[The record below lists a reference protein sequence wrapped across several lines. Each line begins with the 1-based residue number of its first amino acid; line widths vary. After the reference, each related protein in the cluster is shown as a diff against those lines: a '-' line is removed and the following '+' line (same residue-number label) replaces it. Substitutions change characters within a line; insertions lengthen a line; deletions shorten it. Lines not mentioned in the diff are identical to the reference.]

1 MCYNYLA
8 DERKYEKQRRY
19 IMSQK
24 KVDAYKARKS
34 TRGRADKKE
43 KMMFTLEMFAWAFI
57 CVVVVAWI
65 GYSAYVKVAGT
76 KAEVVQNTVLD
87 TSALDNY
94 ISGIDTDEDA
104 DTTEETADETD
115 AADTTEDEN
124 AEAADDT
131 TATED
136 TADDSAETADDTAAT
151 EETAD
156 SAAK

>member
-1 MCYNYLA
+1 
-8 DERKYEKQRRY
+8 
-19 IMSQK
+19 MSQK

-104 DTTEETADETD
+104 DTTEDTADETD
-115 AADTTEDEN
+115 AATDTTEDT
-124 AEAADDT
+124 EAVDDT

-136 TADDSAETADDTAAT
+136 TAEDSAETADDTAET
-151 EETAD
+151 EDTTD

>member
-1 MCYNYLA
+1 
-8 DERKYEKQRRY
+8 
-19 IMSQK
+19 MSQK

-151 EETAD
+151 EETGD

>member
-1 MCYNYLA
+1 
-8 DERKYEKQRRY
+8 
-19 IMSQK
+19 MSQK

-136 TADDSAETADDTAAT
+136 TADDSAETADGTAAT
-151 EETAD
+151 EETGD

>member
-1 MCYNYLA
+1 
-8 DERKYEKQRRY
+8 
-19 IMSQK
+19 MSQK

-65 GYSAYVKVAGT
+65 GYSAYVKVTGT

-104 DTTEETADETD
+104 DITEDTADETD
-115 AADTTEDEN
+115 AATDTTEDT
-124 AEAADDT
+124 EAADDT

-136 TADDSAETADDTAAT
+136 TAEDSAETADDTAET
-151 EETAD
+151 EDTTD

>member
-1 MCYNYLA
+1 
-8 DERKYEKQRRY
+8 
-19 IMSQK
+19 MSQK

-65 GYSAYVKVAGT
+65 GYSAYVKVTGT

-124 AEAADDT
+124 AEVADDT

-151 EETAD
+151 EETGD

>member
-1 MCYNYLA
+1 
-8 DERKYEKQRRY
+8 
-19 IMSQK
+19 MSQK

-124 AEAADDT
+124 AE
-131 TATED
+131 
-136 TADDSAETADDTAAT
+136 TADDTAAT
-151 EETAD
+151 EETGD

>member
-1 MCYNYLA
+1 
-8 DERKYEKQRRY
+8 
-19 IMSQK
+19 MSQK

-104 DTTEETADETD
+104 DTTEETTD

-151 EETAD
+151 EETGD

>member
-1 MCYNYLA
+1 
-8 DERKYEKQRRY
+8 
-19 IMSQK
+19 MSQK

-34 TRGRADKKE
+34 TRGRADKQE

-151 EETAD
+151 EETGD

>member
-1 MCYNYLA
+1 
-8 DERKYEKQRRY
+8 
-19 IMSQK
+19 MSQK

-104 DTTEETADETD
+104 DTTEDTADETD

-151 EETAD
+151 EETGD

>member
-1 MCYNYLA
+1 
-8 DERKYEKQRRY
+8 
-19 IMSQK
+19 MSQK

-104 DTTEETADETD
+104 DTTEDTADETD
-115 AADTTEDEN
+115 AATDTTEDT
-124 AEAADDT
+124 EAADDT

-136 TADDSAETADDTAAT
+136 TSEDSAETADDTAET
-151 EETAD
+151 EDTTD

>member
-1 MCYNYLA
+1 
-8 DERKYEKQRRY
+8 
-19 IMSQK
+19 MSQK

-65 GYSAYVKVAGT
+65 GYSAYVKVTGT

-104 DTTEETADETD
+104 DTTEETADDTD

-151 EETAD
+151 EETGD

>member
-1 MCYNYLA
+1 
-8 DERKYEKQRRY
+8 
-19 IMSQK
+19 MSQK

-76 KAEVVQNTVLD
+76 KAEIVQNTVLD

-151 EETAD
+151 EETGD
-156 SAAK
+156 SEK

>member
-1 MCYNYLA
+1 
-8 DERKYEKQRRY
+8 
-19 IMSQK
+19 MSQK

-76 KAEVVQNTVLD
+76 KAEIVQNTVLD

>member
-1 MCYNYLA
+1 
-8 DERKYEKQRRY
+8 
-19 IMSQK
+19 MSQK

-65 GYSAYVKVAGT
+65 GYSAYVKVVGT

-94 ISGIDTDEDA
+94 ISGIDTGEDE

-151 EETAD
+151 EETGD

>member
-1 MCYNYLA
+1 
-8 DERKYEKQRRY
+8 
-19 IMSQK
+19 MSQK

-104 DTTEETADETD
+104 DTTEDTADETD
-115 AADTTEDEN
+115 AATDTTEDT
-124 AEAADDT
+124 EAADDT

-136 TADDSAETADDTAAT
+136 TAEDSAETADDTAAT
-151 EETAD
+151 EETGD

>member
-1 MCYNYLA
+1 
-8 DERKYEKQRRY
+8 
-19 IMSQK
+19 MSQK

-104 DTTEETADETD
+104 DTTEETADETN

-151 EETAD
+151 EETGD

>member
-1 MCYNYLA
+1 
-8 DERKYEKQRRY
+8 
-19 IMSQK
+19 MSQK

-151 EETAD
+151 EESGD
-156 SAAK
+156 SAAI

>member
-1 MCYNYLA
+1 
-8 DERKYEKQRRY
+8 
-19 IMSQK
+19 MSQK

-104 DTTEETADETD
+104 DTTEETADEID
-115 AADTTEDEN
+115 VADTTEDEN

-151 EETAD
+151 EETGD

>member
-1 MCYNYLA
+1 
-8 DERKYEKQRRY
+8 
-19 IMSQK
+19 MSQK

-115 AADTTEDEN
+115 AADTTEDET

-136 TADDSAETADDTAAT
+136 TADDGAETADDTAAT
-151 EETAD
+151 EETGD

>member
-1 MCYNYLA
+1 
-8 DERKYEKQRRY
+8 
-19 IMSQK
+19 MSQK

-76 KAEVVQNTVLD
+76 KAEIVQNTVLD

-115 AADTTEDEN
+115 AADTTEDET

>member
-1 MCYNYLA
+1 
-8 DERKYEKQRRY
+8 
-19 IMSQK
+19 MSQK

-136 TADDSAETADDTAAT
+136 TADDSAETADDTTAT
-151 EETAD
+151 EETGD

>member
-1 MCYNYLA
+1 
-8 DERKYEKQRRY
+8 
-19 IMSQK
+19 MSQK

-104 DTTEETADETD
+104 DTTEDTADETD
-115 AADTTEDEN
+115 AATDTTEDT
-124 AEAADDT
+124 EAADDT

-136 TADDSAETADDTAAT
+136 TAEDSAETADDTAEIEDT
-151 EETAD
+151 TD

>member
-1 MCYNYLA
+1 
-8 DERKYEKQRRY
+8 
-19 IMSQK
+19 MSQK

-76 KAEVVQNTVLD
+76 KAEIVQNTVLD

-151 EETAD
+151 EETGD

>member
-1 MCYNYLA
+1 
-8 DERKYEKQRRY
+8 
-19 IMSQK
+19 MSQK

-115 AADTTEDEN
+115 AADITEDEN

-151 EETAD
+151 EETGD

>member
-1 MCYNYLA
+1 
-8 DERKYEKQRRY
+8 
-19 IMSQK
+19 MSQK

-136 TADDSAETADDTAAT
+136 TADDSAETADDTAAP
-151 EETAD
+151 EETGD
-156 SAAK
+156 SAAQ

>member
-1 MCYNYLA
+1 
-8 DERKYEKQRRY
+8 
-19 IMSQK
+19 MSQK

-104 DTTEETADETD
+104 DTTKETADETD

-151 EETAD
+151 EETGD

>member
-1 MCYNYLA
+1 
-8 DERKYEKQRRY
+8 
-19 IMSQK
+19 MSQK

-136 TADDSAETADDTAAT
+136 TADDSAAT

>member
-1 MCYNYLA
+1 
-8 DERKYEKQRRY
+8 
-19 IMSQK
+19 MSQK

-43 KMMFTLEMFAWAFI
+43 KMMFTLEMFAWVFI

-151 EETAD
+151 EETGD